1 MEHSK
6 NTKKEPVGIL
16 KLFLLLLCMA
26 GTSVFNQVLA
36 ATDQEPLKVTGVVFD
51 ELDTP
56 LPGATVQVD
65 KSTKGVITDL
75 DGKFE
80 IEVLP
85 TDKLLISYVG
95 YETKLVTIGD
105 KKSLVVKLET
115 KANELQDVTV
125 VAFGKQK
132 KESMTSAIETINPK
146 ELKLP
151 TGNLTAALA
160 GRLAG
165 VISYQKSGE
174 PGKDN
179 AEFFVR
185 GVTTFGYS
193 SSPLILLDGFEI
205 SANDLARI
213 QPDNIEQFSILKDA
227 TAAAL
232 YGSKGANG
240 VIMVTTKKGKEGKPR
255 VSFRHESRFS
265 TPTKIPETVDG
276 VTYMKLYNEAQFNDN
291 PLLPPYYEAQKIQNT
306 INGVNPYAYPNVDW
320 YDELFKNFTYNQ
332 YYYLNVSGGSK
343 DIQYYLAAAYTNE
356 TGILKNEK
364 KNNFQNNINIGTY
377 DVTAKVN
384 LQLTKTTSFEVN
396 MNSRFQNYTGPS
408 VEANDIFN
416 RVMDAN
422 PVEFPKYYLTDEE
435 HRYDEHVLFGM
446 NPRNSMA
453 NPYADMV
460 KGYKDGFSS
469 NILSQFS
476 FNQKLDFLTNG
487 LAFHAKVSIKTDSSH
502 DSNRSYNPYFY
513 NIKDYDEL
521 SNIYSLSQIAEGT
534 KVLGDP
540 ANTRTANSH
549 FYFETGLSYANVLN
563 EDHELGAVLVY
574 TQEENKNT
582 AAEGSIQVTLPQR
595 NQAIRARANYAY
607 KSKYMAEASVTYNG
621 SEKFDADHRWG
632 VFPAMGVGYMISN
645 EDFWQPLS
653 EVMEK
658 FKIRYSYGLVGN
670 DNISDPR
677 DRFYFLSDIKREGG
691 YTWGKDFLT
700 SYSGLKVNR
709 YANPEITW
717 EIARKQNLG
726 VEVNLWRMLDIQLD
740 YFMEKREKVYEKRAH
755 IPATMG
761 IINDIW
767 GNVGEVKSWGWD
779 GSADL
784 NYVIN
789 KDAWVT
795 GRFNFTYAKNKVTE
809 REEPAYRDEYL
820 RTIGWPVRQQ
830 WGLIAERLF
839 IDEYDVANS
848 PVQNLGTK
856 AQAGDI
862 KYKDINNDGIINDND
877 KVPIGYPSVPEL
889 SYGFGLSA
897 GYKNWD
903 ISFFFQGQGHSSFFI
918 DPYKI
923 SPFRNYRNV
932 VSYIADDHWS
942 QNNPVSHAFWPR
954 LSTQDNSNNY
964 KKESTW
970 WLRDGRYLRLKNVEL
985 GYSLPKHALRKVGLG
1000 NVRFYFTGLN
1010 LLCFSSF
1017 DLWDPEMGDNGL
1029 GYPLQRVYNVGV
1041 QFDF

>member
-1 MEHSK
+1 M
-6 NTKKEPVGIL
+6 
-16 KLFLLLLCMA
+16 
-26 GTSVFNQVLA
+26 
-36 ATDQEPLKVTGVVFD
+36 
-51 ELDTP
+51 
-56 LPGATVQVD
+56 
-65 KSTKGVITDL
+65 
-75 DGKFE
+75 
-80 IEVLP
+80 
-85 TDKLLISYVG
+85 
-95 YETKLVTIGD
+95 
-105 KKSLVVKLET
+105 
-115 KANELQDVTV
+115 
-125 VAFGKQK
+125 
-132 KESMTSAIETINPK
+132 
-146 ELKLP
+146 
-151 TGNLTAALA
+151 
-160 GRLAG
+160 
-165 VISYQKSGE
+165 
-174 PGKDN
+174 
-179 AEFFVR
+179 
-185 GVTTFGYS
+185 
-193 SSPLILLDGFEI
+193 
-205 SANDLARI
+205 
-213 QPDNIEQFSILKDA
+213 
-227 TAAAL
+227 
-232 YGSKGANG
+232 
-240 VIMVTTKKGKEGKPR
+240 
-255 VSFRHESRFS
+255 
-265 TPTKIPETVDG
+265 
-276 VTYMKLYNEAQFNDN
+276 
-291 PLLPPYYEAQKIQNT
+291 
-306 INGVNPYAYPNVDW
+306 
-320 YDELFKNFTYNQ
+320 
-332 YYYLNVSGGSK
+332 
-343 DIQYYLAAAYTNE
+343 
-356 TGILKNEK
+356 
-364 KNNFQNNINIGTY
+364 
-377 DVTAKVN
+377 
-384 LQLTKTTSFEVN
+384 
-396 MNSRFQNYTGPS
+396 
-408 VEANDIFN
+408 
-416 RVMDAN
+416 
-422 PVEFPKYYLTDEE
+422 
-435 HRYDEHVLFGM
+435 
-446 NPRNSMA
+446 
-453 NPYADMV
+453 
-460 KGYKDGFSS
+460 
-469 NILSQFS
+469 
-476 FNQKLDFLTNG
+476 
-487 LAFHAKVSIKTDSSH
+487 
-502 DSNRSYNPYFY
+502 
-513 NIKDYDEL
+513 
-521 SNIYSLSQIAEGT
+521 SQIAEGT